1 MDLDIIATIIQGGA
15 VGLMVLGMGIAY
27 KIAMKLIAV
36 GSALVNNHLNT
47 LTEEVHG
54 LRVEMAAVSQ
64 RLLTLINLQRRG
76 E

>member
-27 KIAMKLIAV
+27 KIAMRLIGV
-36 GSALVNNHLNT
+36 GQALVGNHLNT
-47 LTEEVHG
+47 LTEEVKG
-54 LRVEMAAVSQ
+54 LRVEISTLSG
-64 RLLTLINLQRRG
+64 RLLAILDRPK

>member
-36 GSALVNNHLNT
+36 GSNLVNNHLST

-54 LRVEMAAVSQ
+54 LREEMAKLSERLWALLDRSQ
-64 RLLTLINLQRRG
+64 